1 MRSVLSLLVVL
12 AAFVVASVVP
22 GTARAAGAVVG
33 TKITGIGVLSTQ
45 FAVVTFA
52 STIAF
57 KPICHTGG
65 NGMVI
70 DVTTSKGKA
79 LLSLAQSALLADLFV
94 TATGTGTCTNTGSSQ
109 ENLNALSVTR

>member
-12 AAFVVASVVP
+12 SALTVAFAIP
-22 GTARAAGAVVG
+22 GNARAAGAVVS

-52 STIAF
+52 ANIAF
-57 KPICHTGG
+57 KPLCHTGG
-65 NGMVI
+65 NAMVI

-109 ENLNALSVTR
+109 ENLNNLSVTR